1 MLKKMGYGL
10 ILWVIPYV
18 TAIPLMGLVQTDL
31 IFFKTIMIVEGA
43 IVGGV
48 LSALYF
54 QGVTSQFLR
63 EGLITSAVR
72 LRVRH
77 MRFSSTCS
85 ALIGVFCLFI
95 LSGCLSPIT
104 LNRAVIAYD
113 DAITETQS
121 KQLLVNIARAQHHQP
136 IHFTGVSNV
145 AATFD
150 FRFTAGATPAL
161 AGLASTQILPFISGS
176 VAENPTISIAPIEG
190 EEFTKRLLTP
200 FHESKL
206 TLLLRQGIDIDL
218 LLRLMAKEVRL
229 KHSDEAVAYRNDPS
243 DKVGYEMFRRV
254 VVHLSA
260 IQDHNSL
267 YVEPLSIERSWTI
280 PADSVTA
287 EGFKAL
293 EQEYQVVYNRQDKTY
308 TLQKQVDGGTLITN
322 YDPESLSPKERARL
336 HDENVQG
343 LPNDVTFDIR
353 PGHYGGDWPLKG
365 DFRLRSFNA
374 MLNFLGLSIAEEPE
388 YHVDKDRR
396 TPDVAEN
403 PDKTMDL
410 IVSPSALSGLD
421 LAMKSHGHYY
431 AVNTTGPQARWNR
444 EAFKLLSQL
453 FQMTV
458 TEISRVGVPSITIA
472 K

>member
-1 MLKKMGYGL
+1 MKNS
-10 ILWVIPYV
+10 
-18 TAIPLMGLVQTDL
+18 
-31 IFFKTIMIVEGA
+31 IVP
-43 IVGGV
+43 
-48 LSALYF
+48 SAW
-54 QGVTSQFLR
+54 
-63 EGLITSAVR
+63 
-72 LRVRH
+72 
-77 MRFSSTCS
+77 FSLGIAS
-85 ALIGVFCLFI
+85 CLLL

-104 LNRAVIAYD
+104 LTRAVIAYD
-113 DAITETQS
+113 DAITESQS

-161 AGLASTQILPFISGS
+161 TGDASRTILPVIGGS

-190 EEFTKRLLTP
+190 EEFTQRLLTP
-200 FHESKL
+200 FHEAKL

-218 LLRLMAKEVRL
+218 LLRLMAKELRVHHR
-229 KHSDEAVAYRNDPS
+229 DGAIAYRNNPA
-243 DKVGYEMFRRV
+243 DKVGYEMFRQV
-254 VVHLSA
+254 VLHLSA

-287 EGFKAL
+287 EGFKTL
-293 EQEYQVVYNRQDKTY
+293 EQEYQVAYNAKDKTF
-308 TLQKQVDGGTLITN
+308 TLRKQVEGGTLITN
-322 YDPESLSPKERARL
+322 YDPNLLSREERARL
-336 HDENVQG
+336 QSENEQG
-343 LPNDVTFDIR
+343 LPHDVTFDIR

-374 MLNFLGLSIAEEPE
+374 MLNFLGLSLAEEPE
-388 YHVDKDRR
+388 YHVDKDLR
-396 TPDVAEN
+396 TPEVMEN
-403 PDKTMDL
+403 PVKTMDL
-410 IVSPSALSGLD
+410 IVSPSAPSGLD
-421 LAMKSHGHYY
+421 LAMKSHGNYY
-431 AVNTTGPQARWNR
+431 AVNTIGPQARWNR

-458 TEISRVGVPSITIA
+458 TEIPRAGVPSITIA

>member
-1 MLKKMGYGL
+1 M
-10 ILWVIPYV
+10 
-18 TAIPLMGLVQTDL
+18 
-31 IFFKTIMIVEGA
+31 
-43 IVGGV
+43 
-48 LSALYF
+48 
-54 QGVTSQFLR
+54 
-63 EGLITSAVR
+63 
-72 LRVRH
+72 
-77 MRFSSTCS
+77 
-85 ALIGVFCLFI
+85 
-95 LSGCLSPIT
+95 LSGCLSPVT
-104 LNRAVIAYD
+104 LTRAVIAYD
-113 DAITETQS
+113 DAITESQS

-161 AGLASTQILPFISGS
+161 AGLAATQILPVFGGS

-190 EEFTKRLLTP
+190 EDFTKRLLTP

-206 TLLLRQGIDIDL
+206 MLLLRQGVDVDL
-218 LLRLMAKEVRL
+218 LLRLMAQELRL
-229 KHSDEAVAYRNDPS
+229 KQNGNAVAYWNYPS
-243 DKVGYEMFRRV
+243 DKAGYEMFRRV
-254 VVHLSA
+254 VLHLSA

-293 EQEYQVVYNRQDKTY
+293 EQEYHVVYNGQNKTY
-308 TLQKQVDGGTLITN
+308 TLRKQVEGGTLITN
-322 YDPESLSPKERARL
+322 YDPDTLSREERIRL
-336 HDENVQG
+336 EEENEQG
-343 LPNDVTFDIR
+343 LSDDVTFDIR
-353 PGHYGGDWPLKG
+353 PGHFGGDWPLTG

-388 YHVDKDRR
+388 YHVDKDPR
-396 TPDVAEN
+396 TPEVAEN
-403 PDKTMDL
+403 PVKTMDL
-410 IVSPSALSGLD
+410 IVSSSAPSGLD
-421 LAMKSHGHYY
+421 LAMKSHGQYY

-458 TEISRVGVPSITIA
+458 TEVPRAGVPSITIA

>member
-1 MLKKMGYGL
+1 MVCEKSASTVLTC
-10 ILWVIPYV
+10 I
-18 TAIPLMGLVQTDL
+18 
-31 IFFKTIMIVEGA
+31 IM
-43 IVGGV
+43 
-48 LSALYF
+48 
-54 QGVTSQFLR
+54 
-63 EGLITSAVR
+63 
-72 LRVRH
+72 
-77 MRFSSTCS
+77 
-85 ALIGVFCLFI
+85 FCAPA
-95 LSGCLSPIT
+95 LSGCLSPISLT
-104 LNRAVIAYD
+104 RAVIAYD
-113 DAITETQS
+113 DAIIDAQS
-121 KQLLVNIARAQHHQP
+121 KQLLINIARAQHHEP

-161 AGLASTQILPFISGS
+161 TGDASRTILPVIGGS

-190 EEFTKRLLTP
+190 EEFTQRLLTP
-200 FHESKL
+200 FHEAKL

-218 LLRLMAKEVRL
+218 LLRLMAKELRL
-229 KHSDEAVAYRNDPS
+229 KHNGGAVAYRNNPFDT
-243 DKVGYEMFRRV
+243 VGYEMFRRV
-254 VVHLSA
+254 VLHLSA

-293 EQEYQVVYNRQDKTY
+293 EQDYHVVYNGQNKTY
-308 TLQKQVDGGTLITN
+308 TLRKLVEGGTLITN
-322 YDPESLSPKERARL
+322 YDPDSLSREERARL
-336 HDENVQG
+336 QNDNELG
-343 LPNDVTFDIR
+343 LTNDVTFDIR
-353 PGHYGGDWPLKG
+353 PGHYGGDWPLSG

-374 MLNFLGLSIAEEPE
+374 MLNFLGQSIAEEPE
-388 YHVDKDRR
+388 YHVDKDPR

-403 PDKTMDL
+403 PVKTLDL
-410 IVSPSALSGLD
+410 VVSKSSPSGLD
-421 LAMKSHGHYY
+421 LVMRSHGHYY

-458 TEISRVGVPSITIA
+458 TEVPRAGVPSITIA

>member
-1 MLKKMGYGL
+1 MKHSVGASAWFSVGIVFGL
-10 ILWVIPYV
+10 L
-18 TAIPLMGLVQTDL
+18 L
-31 IFFKTIMIVEGA
+31 
-43 IVGGV
+43 
-48 LSALYF
+48 
-54 QGVTSQFLR
+54 
-63 EGLITSAVR
+63 
-72 LRVRH
+72 
-77 MRFSSTCS
+77 
-85 ALIGVFCLFI
+85 

-104 LNRAVIAYD
+104 LTRAVIAYD
-113 DAITETQS
+113 DAITESQS
-121 KQLLVNIARAQHHQP
+121 KQLLVNIARAQYHQP

-161 AGLASTQILPFISGS
+161 TGDASRTILPVIGGS

-218 LLRLMAKEVRL
+218 LLRLMAKELRW
-229 KHSDEAVAYRNDPS
+229 KQNGETIAYRNNPS
-243 DKVGYEMFRRV
+243 DKTGYEMFRRV
-254 VVHLSA
+254 VLHLSA

-293 EQEYQVVYNRQDKTY
+293 EQEYQVSYNRQDKTY
-308 TLQKQVDGGTLITN
+308 TLRKQVEGGTLITN
-322 YDPESLSPKERARL
+322 YDPDSLSGEERAL
-336 HDENVQG
+336 LQNENEDG
-343 LPNDVTFDIR
+343 LPHDVTFDIR

-374 MLNFLGLSIAEEPE
+374 MLNFLGLSLAEEPE
-388 YHVDKDRR
+388 YHVDKDDR
-396 TPDVAEN
+396 TPEVMEN
-403 PDKTMDL
+403 PVKTMDL
-410 IVSPSALSGLD
+410 IVSPSAPSGLD
-421 LAMKSHGHYY
+421 LAMKSHGNYY
-431 AVNTTGPQARWNR
+431 AVNTAGPQARWNR

-458 TEISRVGVPSITIA
+458 TEVPRTGVPSITIA

>member
-1 MLKKMGYGL
+1 
-10 ILWVIPYV
+10 
-18 TAIPLMGLVQTDL
+18 
-31 IFFKTIMIVEGA
+31 
-43 IVGGV
+43 
-48 LSALYF
+48 
-54 QGVTSQFLR
+54 
-63 EGLITSAVR
+63 
-72 LRVRH
+72 
-77 MRFSSTCS
+77 
-85 ALIGVFCLFI
+85 
-95 LSGCLSPIT
+95 
-104 LNRAVIAYD
+104 
-113 DAITETQS
+113 
-121 KQLLVNIARAQHHQP
+121 
-136 IHFTGVSNV
+136 
-145 AATFD
+145 
-150 FRFTAGATPAL
+150 
-161 AGLASTQILPFISGS
+161 
-176 VAENPTISIAPIEG
+176 
-190 EEFTKRLLTP
+190 
-200 FHESKL
+200 
-206 TLLLRQGIDIDL
+206 
-218 LLRLMAKEVRL
+218 
-229 KHSDEAVAYRNDPS
+229 
-243 DKVGYEMFRRV
+243 MFRRV

-308 TLQKQVDGGTLITN
+308 TLQKQVEGGTLITN

>member
-1 MLKKMGYGL
+1 MRLHWRL
-10 ILWVIPYV
+10 SVFFLW
-18 TAIPLMGLVQTDL
+18 
-31 IFFKTIMIVEGA
+31 
-43 IVGGV
+43 
-48 LSALYF
+48 
-54 QGVTSQFLR
+54 
-63 EGLITSAVR
+63 
-72 LRVRH
+72 
-77 MRFSSTCS
+77 
-85 ALIGVFCLFI
+85 IGFVNLAA
-95 LSGCLSPIT
+95 LSGCLSPVT
-104 LNRAVIAYD
+104 LTRAVIAYD
-113 DAITETQS
+113 DAITESQS
-121 KQLLVNIARAQHHQP
+121 KQLLMNIARAQHHQP

-161 AGLASTQILPFISGS
+161 AGLASTQILPLISGN

-190 EEFTKRLLTP
+190 EDFTKRLLTP
-200 FHESKL
+200 FNQSKL

-218 LLRLMAKEVRL
+218 LLRLMAKELRL
-229 KHSDEAVAYRNDPS
+229 KGTEGAVAYRNNPS
-243 DKVGYEMFRRV
+243 DQVGYEMFRRV
-254 VVHLSA
+254 VLHLSA

-267 YVEPLSIERSWTI
+267 HVEPLIIERSWTI

-293 EQEYQVVYNRQDKTY
+293 EQEYQVTYNRQDKTY
-308 TLQKQVDGGTLITN
+308 TLLKQVEGGTLITN
-322 YDPESLSPKERARL
+322 YDPDSLSKEERL
-336 HDENVQG
+336 LLQRKDEQV
-343 LPNDVTFDIR
+343 LVNDVTFDIR
-353 PGHYGGDWPLKG
+353 PGHYGGDWPLRG

-388 YHVDKDRR
+388 YHVDKDSR

-403 PDKTMDL
+403 PVKTMDL
-410 IVSPSALSGLD
+410 IVSPSAPTELD
-421 LAMKSHGHYY
+421 LAMKSHGQYY

-458 TEISRVGVPSITIA
+458 TEVPRAGVPSITIA

>member
-1 MLKKMGYGL
+1 MKNS
-10 ILWVIPYV
+10 VV
-18 TAIPLMGLVQTDL
+18 
-31 IFFKTIMIVEGA
+31 
-43 IVGGV
+43 
-48 LSALYF
+48 
-54 QGVTSQFLR
+54 
-63 EGLITSAVR
+63 
-72 LRVRH
+72 
-77 MRFSSTCS
+77 CS
-85 ALIGVFCLFI
+85 AWFSLGIVSCLLV

-104 LNRAVIAYD
+104 LTRAVIAYD
-113 DAITETQS
+113 EAITESQS

-161 AGLASTQILPFISGS
+161 TGDASRTILPVIGGS

-200 FHESKL
+200 FHEAKL

-218 LLRLMAKEVRL
+218 LLRLMAKELRVNQ
-229 KHSDEAVAYRNDPS
+229 SDGTIAYRNNPS
-243 DKVGYEMFRRV
+243 DKAGYEMFRRV
-254 VVHLSA
+254 VLHLSA

-293 EQEYQVVYNRQDKTY
+293 EQEYQVAYNVKDKTF
-308 TLQKQVDGGTLITN
+308 TLRKQIEGGTLITN
-322 YDPESLSPKERARL
+322 YDPNILSREERTRL
-336 HDENVQG
+336 QNENEQG
-343 LPNDVTFDIR
+343 QPHDVTFDIR
-353 PGHYGGDWPLKG
+353 SGHVGGDWPLKG

-374 MLNFLGLSIAEEPE
+374 MLNFLGLSLAEEPE
-388 YHVDKDRR
+388 HHIEKDRR
-396 TPDVAEN
+396 TPEVMEN
-403 PDKTMDL
+403 PVKTMDL
-410 IVSPSALSGLD
+410 ILSSSAPSGLD
-421 LAMKSHGHYY
+421 LVMKSHGNYY
-431 AVNTTGPQARWNR
+431 AVNTTGPQARWHR

-458 TEISRVGVPSITIA
+458 TEISRAGVPSITIA

>member
-1 MLKKMGYGL
+1 MHRPRPTIAGNVLAFFGL
-10 ILWVIPYV
+10 
-18 TAIPLMGLVQTDL
+18 LVL
-31 IFFKTIMIVEGA
+31 P
-43 IVGGV
+43 
-48 LSALYF
+48 
-54 QGVTSQFLR
+54 
-63 EGLITSAVR
+63 
-72 LRVRH
+72 
-77 MRFSSTCS
+77 
-85 ALIGVFCLFI
+85 
-95 LSGCLSPIT
+95 GCLSPVT
-104 LNRAVIAYD
+104 LTRAVIAYD
-113 DAITETQS
+113 EAITESQS

-161 AGLASTQILPFISGS
+161 TGDASRTILPVIGGS

-190 EEFTKRLLTP
+190 EEFTQRLLTP
-200 FHESKL
+200 FHEAKL

-218 LLRLMAKEVRL
+218 LLRLMAKELRVN
-229 KHSDEAVAYRNDPS
+229 HHDGAVAYRNNPS

-254 VVHLSA
+254 VLHLSA

-287 EGFKAL
+287 EGFKTL
-293 EQEYQVVYNRQDKTY
+293 EQEYQVAYNAKDKTF
-308 TLQKQVDGGTLITN
+308 TLRKQVEGGTLITN
-322 YDPESLSPKERARL
+322 YDPNLLSREERIRL
-336 HDENVQG
+336 QNENELE
-343 LPNDVTFDIR
+343 LPHDVTFDIR

-365 DFRLRSFNA
+365 TFRLRSFNA
-374 MLNFLGLSIAEEPE
+374 MLNFLGLSLAEEPE
-388 YHVDKDRR
+388 YHIEKDRR
-396 TPDVAEN
+396 TPEVMEN
-403 PDKTMDL
+403 PVKTMDL
-410 IVSPSALSGLD
+410 IVSPSAPSGLD
-421 LAMKSHGHYY
+421 LTMKSHGNYY

-458 TEISRVGVPSITIA
+458 TEIPRAGVPSITIA

>member
-1 MLKKMGYGL
+1 MTSTVFPSLPL
-10 ILWVIPYV
+10 IAP
-18 TAIPLMGLVQTDL
+18 
-31 IFFKTIMIVEGA
+31 
-43 IVGGV
+43 
-48 LSALYF
+48 
-54 QGVTSQFLR
+54 
-63 EGLITSAVR
+63 
-72 LRVRH
+72 
-77 MRFSSTCS
+77 
-85 ALIGVFCLFI
+85 ALIYLTF
-95 LSGCLSPIT
+95 LSGCLSPVT
-104 LNRAVIAYD
+104 LTRAVIAYD
-113 DAITETQS
+113 DAITESQS
-121 KQLLVNIARAQHHQP
+121 KQLLLNIARAQHHQP

-161 AGLASTQILPFISGS
+161 TGDASRTILPVIGGS

-200 FHESKL
+200 FNEAKL

-218 LLRLMAKEVRL
+218 LLRLMAKELRMS
-229 KHSDEAVAYRNDPS
+229 HTDGAVAYRNNPS

-254 VVHLSA
+254 VLHLSA

-280 PADSVTA
+280 PADSITA

-293 EQEYQVVYNRQDKTY
+293 EQDYQVTYNKLDRTF
-308 TLQKQVDGGTLITN
+308 TLRKQVEGGTLITN
-322 YDPESLSPKERARL
+322 YDPNLLSGEERARL
-336 HDENVQG
+336 QNENEQG
-343 LPNDVTFDIR
+343 LPHDVTFDIR
-353 PGHYGGDWPLKG
+353 PGHYGGDWTLKG

-374 MLNFLGLSIAEEPE
+374 MLNFLGLSIAEELE
-388 YHVDKDRR
+388 YHVDKDSR
-396 TPDVAEN
+396 TPEVAEN
-403 PDKTMDL
+403 PVKTMDL

-421 LAMKSHGHYY
+421 LAMKSHGQYY

-458 TEISRVGVPSITIA
+458 TEVPRSGVPSITIA